1 MQLKS
6 DYKFSRSVVNC
17 EEDPEGIHRSSALR
31 VKSVFLKEVEYWY
44 HTEFKVNPHSIWT
57 SITWI
62 KVSRPGDGWQKCR
75 ALHRA
80 APHRQHNNAIGCV
93 SLSHEI
99 GTARCDTTAPRPTH
113 ASEPMLV
120 SPDPA
125 LVQQIIL
132 MCDWFIECNWK
143 FLHFWTSLWVRPVL
157 RAGASWSPYMR
168 RARAPHTDILK
179 WLRSGLSARRRL
191 YISMYVKFIS
201 CLISRAR
208 RHFQS
213 S

>member
-1 MQLKS
+1 M
-6 DYKFSRSVVNC
+6 N
-17 EEDPEGIHRSSALR
+17 
-31 VKSVFLKEVEYWY
+31 KSVAAGRRLA
-44 HTEFKVNPHSIWT
+44 TM
-57 SITWI
+57 
-62 KVSRPGDGWQKCR
+62 SRTPPC
-75 ALHRA
+75 RA
-80 APHRQHNNAIGCV
+80 APSTQQCNRMCV
-93 SLSHEI
+93 TVAPD

-132 MCDWFIECNWK
+132 MCDWFIESHWK
-143 FLHFWTSLWVRPVL
+143 FLHYWTSLWVRPVL